1 MTGHIVLDLSRLL
14 SRAARRVPTGID
26 RVEHAY
32 AETLLTVARSRLR
45 YAALHPLGRFAHLP
59 TARARQFVE
68 RTGHL
73 WQHAMPRSR
82 VELDHQLA
90 GDAQA
95 VPERPADGV
104 QGLARR
110 LYAGMML
117 PHASPRFLR
126 DTSRA
131 RPTYLLVSH
140 HHLHQ
145 PDAIETAK
153 RRLGASF
160 VCFIHDLIPIELPEY
175 GRPLEAEKHRRR
187 METATRLAD
196 AFVVNSAA
204 TRDALLPFMRRAGR
218 DVPLL
223 VAPLGV
229 HARRSQSS
237 STAATEPYF
246 IYIGTIEPRK
256 NHLLLFNIWRRMAE
270 TLGART
276 PKLLLVGQRGWEN
289 EMVLDVLERSE
300 ALRPHIREFNALPD
314 VEVAALVKGAR
325 ALLLPSFAEGYG
337 LPVAEALAGGTPVLC
352 SDLPALREVG
362 GNAPE
367 YLDPL
372 DGLGWLRAVTDYT
385 DPASVRRTR
394 QIERIETWSPPD
406 WKAHIDSVLTLIA
419 DLSTGRPLAR

>member
-1 MTGHIVLDLSRLL
+1 
-14 SRAARRVPTGID
+14 
-26 RVEHAY
+26 
-32 AETLLTVARSRLR
+32 
-45 YAALHPLGRFAHLP
+45 
-59 TARARQFVE
+59 
-68 RTGHL
+68 
-73 WQHAMPRSR
+73 
-82 VELDHQLA
+82 
-90 GDAQA
+90 
-95 VPERPADGV
+95 
-104 QGLARR
+104 
-110 LYAGMML
+110 
-117 PHASPRFLR
+117 
-126 DTSRA
+126 
-131 RPTYLLVSH
+131 
-140 HHLHQ
+140 
-145 PDAIETAK
+145 
-153 RRLGASF
+153 
-160 VCFIHDLIPIELPEY
+160 
-175 GRPLEAEKHRRR
+175 
-187 METATRLAD
+187 
-196 AFVVNSAA
+196 
-204 TRDALLPFMRRAGR
+204 
-218 DVPLL
+218 
-223 VAPLGV
+223 
-229 HARRSQSS
+229 
-237 STAATEPYF
+237 
-246 IYIGTIEPRK
+246 
-256 NHLLLFNIWRRMAE
+256 MAE